1 MSLSFSFYER
11 ATVACSTNRFT
22 RSGGNALLEACV
34 RIVCL
39 DLEGVLIPEVWV
51 EFAKKTGISGLTR
64 TTRDEPDY
72 DKLMQ
77 YRLNLLEQH
86 QLKIT
91 DIEQVIATMAPLPG
105 AIEFL
110 DALRETYQVIIL
122 SDTFYPFAK
131 PLMRQLHWPT
141 LFCHDLQIESD
152 GRVSNYL
159 LRMPDQKRAAV
170 NAFKALNFQ
179 VVAAG
184 DSYNDISMLGA
195 ADAGFFIHAPENIAT
210 QFPQFPV
217 ISNYSALRASIDTHF
232 QTIT

>member
-1 MSLSFSFYER
+1 
-11 ATVACSTNRFT
+11 
-22 RSGGNALLEACV
+22 V

-51 EFAKKTGISGLTR
+51 EFAKKTGIDGLMR

-77 YRLNLLEQH
+77 YRLGLLDQH
-86 QLKIT
+86 QLKID
-91 DIEQVIATMAPLPG
+91 DIQQVIATMAPLPG

-110 DALRETYQVIIL
+110 DGLREHYQVVIL
-122 SDTFYPFAK
+122 SDTFYPFAT

-141 LFCHDLQIESD
+141 LFCHDLRIEAD
-152 GRVSNYL
+152 GRVSDYL

-170 NAFKALNFQ
+170 NAFKALNFK

-184 DSYNDISMLGA
+184 DSYNDTSMLGA
-195 ADAGFFIHAPENIAT
+195 ADAGFFIHPPESIVA

-217 ISNYSALRASIDTHF
+217 MKDYTELRAAIDTHF
-232 QTIT
+232 R